1 MYAQEASQLRYCIA
15 RVPSYARR
23 CVLAPLLTP
32 CQCVALVVE
41 TPFPRLQQGDLVKY
55 GSPAVQGWGSGP

>member
-1 MYAQEASQLRYCIA
+1 MYAQEASTIAVLYC

-32 CQCVALVVE
+32 CQWIALVVE
-41 TPFPRLQQGDLVKY
+41 TLPFHACNK
-55 GSPAVQGWGSGP
+55 AT